1 MSTQPATQSA
11 PVSTQES
18 SAQAATTGTPA
29 ASSASAKKQ
38 KITDTIVSTLRKLED
53 GQTMTISELSAHMG
67 GVKRET
73 LQATL
78 SQMVKAKRVEK
89 VTTGKRQPGYKAA
102 K

>member
-1 MSTQPATQSA
+1 MSTQPATQSV

-29 ASSASAKKQ
+29 VSASAKKQ
-38 KITDTIVSTLRKLED
+38 KITDTIVSTLRKLEE